1 MGFVSN
7 LSKDSDLMSAEWIV
21 PKKLYEALDLLR
33 AALPGPSAFLT
44 QRGQNHA
51 CAIFVPWATKRLGT
65 LFIICR
71 LLADS
76 VGTPKWPEYRPV
88 KTPFLHAAM

>member
-51 CAIFVPWATKRLGT
+51 CAIFVPWATSGWGP
-65 LFIICR
+65 CSS
-71 LLADS
+71 S
-76 VGTPKWPEYRPV
+76 VGYWPILLVRPNG
-88 KTPFLHAAM
+88 LSIGR